1 MLKMR
6 KLSEPKNIAE
16 ENSSE
21 DTTATLQWLIGRLEP
36 RPLLW
41 ISPGNTKFCTME
53 VLPLGF
59 SS

>member
-16 ENSSE
+16 ENSFE

-41 ISPGNTKFCTME
+41 MSPVT
-53 VLPLGF
+53 VIWASPYP
-59 SS
+59 

>member
-16 ENSSE
+16 ENSFE

-41 ISPGNTKFCTME
+41 MSPVTVIWASPF
-53 VLPLGF
+53 PYP
-59 SS
+59 